1 MSISPA
7 HSVHAPA
14 PAANGPILRSLMALP
29 VLGHM
34 LRDLGR
40 DVNMVFYYLVIAL
53 TALVFAMQ
61 VWGLAALA
69 MAALALVPAMFALII
84 WITLP

>member
-7 HSVHAPA
+7 TPA
-14 PAANGPILRSLMALP
+14 PNGPLMRAALALP

-34 LRDLGR
+34 IRDLGR
-40 DVNMVFYYLVIAL
+40 DVNIMFYYLVIFV
-53 TALVFAMQ
+53 TGLVFAVQ
-61 VWGLAALA
+61 VWGLAALVLTA
-69 MAALALVPAMFALII
+69 VALVPVMFTLII